1 MHTRHVPDR
10 PGVPPYGITL
20 LILVKRHT
28 IPQKIRQ
35 MPGPARKGDSGEAQN
50 VKEAVG
56 REGNRGGPCSPPML
70 LY

>member
-28 IPQKIRQ
+28 IPQKI
-35 MPGPARKGDSGEAQN
+35 
-50 VKEAVG
+50 
-56 REGNRGGPCSPPML
+56 
-70 LY
+70 